1 MITNS
6 SSDPFVSFPPL
17 VETSLEVAVHWDRS
31 GENAAEGEGTEQ
43 MEEDQS
49 ERGDECGLLESEAE
63 SVDFPT
69 ALGGAFRQHG
79 VKARCAFRGTGTVKQ
94 SDEFLLVR
102 ARAGKS
108 GIVSAGE
115 PAQRPGRPADSGR

>member
-1 MITNS
+1 
-6 SSDPFVSFPPL
+6 
-17 VETSLEVAVHWDRS
+17 
-31 GENAAEGEGTEQ
+31 

-69 ALGGAFRQHG
+69 ALGGAFRQHDA
-79 VKARCAFRGTGTVKQ
+79 KARCTFRGTAKQ

-102 ARAGKS
+102 ARAGKP

-115 PAQRPGRPADSGR
+115 PAQHPERPADSGR